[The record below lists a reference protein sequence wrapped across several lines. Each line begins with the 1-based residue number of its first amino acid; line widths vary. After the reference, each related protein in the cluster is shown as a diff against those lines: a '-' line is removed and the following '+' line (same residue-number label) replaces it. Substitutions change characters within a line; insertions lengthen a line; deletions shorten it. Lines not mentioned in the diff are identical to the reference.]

1 MKEME
6 TIETET
12 YEILAD
18 LEALE
23 DFYKKDYISLETYYS
38 IKNEILLKY
47 VAIGEHYKSEV
58 MEKLENDE
66 RADY

>member
-1 MKEME
+1 MQD
-6 TIETET
+6 IETET

-23 DFYKKDYISLETYYS
+23 NFYKRDYINLQMYYK

-58 MEKLENDE
+58 MEMIENDI
-66 RADY
+66 RPDC

>member
-1 MKEME
+1 MNDL
-6 TIETET
+6 ETET

-23 DFYKKDYISLETYYS
+23 GFYRKDYIDLETYYK

-58 MEKLENDE
+58 MEKIQNDE
-66 RADY
+66 RTDY

>member
-1 MKEME
+1 MNDL
-6 TIETET
+6 ETET

-23 DFYKKDYISLETYYS
+23 GFYRKDYIDLETYYK

-58 MEKLENDE
+58 MEKIQNDE
-66 RADY
+66 KTDY

>member
-1 MKEME
+1 MNDL
-6 TIETET
+6 ETET

-23 DFYKKDYISLETYYS
+23 GFYRKDYINLETYYK

-58 MEKLENDE
+58 MEKIQNDE
-66 RADY
+66 RTDY

>member
-1 MKEME
+1 MQD
-6 TIETET
+6 IESET

-23 DFYKKDYISLETYYS
+23 GFYRKDYINLETYYR

-58 MEKLENDE
+58 MEKLENDK
-66 RADY
+66 RTDY

>member
-1 MKEME
+1 ME
-6 TIETET
+6 NIETET

-18 LEALE
+18 LETLE
-23 DFYKKDYISLETYYS
+23 SFYNKDYINLEMYYK

-58 MEKLENDE
+58 MEKIQNDL
-66 RADY
+66 